1 MSTPLTKISSIFAG
15 FTQLEME
22 EVKVL
27 IICLYVMCFWLCVCL
42 IRMPVCLSYFKGLVF
57 CNVTFSPQHDHPD
70 ISRTS
75 WKERRW
81 WWWVITLHHSS
92 YKFLSCHW
100 CLLLSLTTPTL
111 FTSTTHSLLRR
122 LRLSL
127 GCSEQPPFFC
137 FCNSSG
143 RGPLSVVVCCM
154 LALSS
159 SSPLCWQP
167 GGGGGGKLMPP
178 CL

>member
-57 CNVTFSPQHDHPD
+57 CNVTFSPQYDHPD

-75 WKERRW
+75 
-81 WWWVITLHHSS
+81 
-92 YKFLSCHW
+92 
-100 CLLLSLTTPTL
+100 
-111 FTSTTHSLLRR
+111 
-122 LRLSL
+122 
-127 GCSEQPPFFC
+127 
-137 FCNSSG
+137 
-143 RGPLSVVVCCM
+143 
-154 LALSS
+154 
-159 SSPLCWQP
+159 
-167 GGGGGGKLMPP
+167 
-178 CL
+178 